1 MPVDDKSILGTG
13 PQRDP
18 AIEEFHGW
26 LRTNQTRLTHGS
38 IYRGI
43 VVDNIDPDE
52 QGRVRVLID
61 ALTSKVTTAVAAK
74 WAWAATQF
82 GGGQRDNGQ
91 KRYGSCSP
99 LPVGCK
105 VYLAFEQSDSK
116 YESPIVLG
124 GWYQQDSIP
133 KQIFDRKQAG
143 KHVPR
148 AWGWVSP
155 KGHSILTR
163 EEDKEESIEI
173 WTFKKRSMVFSDKV
187 GEEMITILG
196 QKGGEIQIYEGD
208 SGHVITIRDPGGN
221 AITIE
226 QTSGSINIQSTKEIN
241 LKSENITIKASKKLL
256 LQGKEV
262 EIQSQQTKFTG
273 PVMCNG
279 RSLC

>member
-1 MPVDDKSILGTG
+1 MPDDKSVLGTA

-18 AIEEFHGW
+18 SVEEFHGW
-26 LRTNQTRLTHGS
+26 LRSSQTRLSQGAIFS
-38 IYRGI
+38 GI
-43 VVDNIDPDE
+43 VVDNIDPEE

-61 ALTSKVTTAVAAK
+61 ALTPKTTTAVAAK
-74 WAWAATQF
+74 WAWTTTQF

-105 VYLAFEQSDSK
+105 IYLAFEQSDSK
-116 YESPIVLG
+116 YESPIVIG
-124 GWYQQDSIP
+124 GWYQKESIP
-133 KQIFDRKQAG
+133 KQIFDRKKAG

-163 EEDKEESIEI
+163 EEDDEESIEI
-173 WTFKKRSMVFSDKV
+173 ITFKKRSMVFSDKV

-196 QKGGEIQIYEGD
+196 KKGGEIQIYEGD

-226 QTSGSINIQSTKEIN
+226 QTSGSINIQSTKEVNIS
-241 LKSENITIKASKKLL
+241 SENITIKASKTLTLK
-256 LQGKEV
+256 GKTV
-262 EIQSQQTKFTG
+262 EIQSQGTKLIG
-273 PVMCNG
+273 PVTCNG